1 MIRQRLKEIFTV
13 LTPKEK
19 KTFIRLVWLDITI
32 SILDIGFL
40 ALLLIVAG
48 IYSGESS
55 AGFKQLFGSYNS
67 RSLLPVLIF
76 FILFSIK
83 NMLALVVAKKQS
95 DFIYNTASRIS
106 EKKMASY
113 LDGNFTDYIQTD
125 SAVYARMI
133 SQQPLEFCN
142 YILKGVQQLISQSA
156 MILLAIIPMMLYNAS
171 LFPLL
176 LVILLPPIVLA
187 GLIMKKKLDKV
198 RLSMKTT
205 SEQSGQHLK
214 EALAGF
220 VESNVYGKKDFF
232 ADRFN
237 RQYSELNRYH
247 SDHQVIQ
254 NLPNRLIEMFAV
266 LGLLALITLNSLN
279 GDNNGFS
286 IITAGAFMAA
296 AYKVIP
302 GIVKILNSIGQIK
315 TYWFSVKGLA
325 EEKNSMTA
333 AANQSAVIKNIRFEN
348 VSFSYGD
355 EAVLNNFSFS
365 IDAGELTGIA
375 GISGK
380 GKSTLVNL
388 LLGFL
393 SPNGGNI
400 FINGESTTAVQRQS
414 YWNHISYVKQQPFIF
429 RDTIEKNIT
438 LEETGFDTLRFN
450 EVTGI
455 SSVNLLLKKTTE
467 GSVITEEGKNFSGGQ
482 RQRIVLARALY
493 RDFNTLILDEPFSE
507 MDGDAERKLME
518 YLKSLASK
526 GKMVI
531 LITHNEESLSYC
543 DKKISIG

>member
-1 MIRQRLKEIFTV
+1 MIRQRLKDIFAV
-13 LTPKEK
+13 LSRHEK
-19 KTFIRLVWLDITI
+19 KTFTRLVWLDIII
-32 SILDIGFL
+32 SLLDIGFL
-40 ALLLIVAG
+40 ALLLIVIG
-48 IYSGESS
+48 IYSGESLPRL
-55 AGFKQLFGSYNS
+55 KELFGSYDNKS
-67 RSLLPVLIF
+67 ALPVLVF

-83 NMLALVVAKKQS
+83 NILALFVARKQS
-95 DFIYNTASRIS
+95 DFIYHTASRIS
-106 EKKMASY
+106 ANKLADY

-142 YILKGVQQLISQSA
+142 YILKGVQQLISQSV
-156 MILLAIIPMMLYNAS
+156 MIVLTIIPVMLYNAS

-176 LVILLPPIVLA
+176 LLILLPPVVLA
-187 GLIMKKKLDKV
+187 GFIMKKKLDKV
-198 RLSMKTT
+198 RSSMKTT

-220 VESNVYGKKDFF
+220 VESNVYGKKEFF

-237 RQYSELNRYH
+237 KQYSELNRYH

-266 LGLLALITLNSLN
+266 FGLLVLVMINTWNKDS
-279 GDNNGFS
+279 NGFS

-302 GIVKILNSIGQIK
+302 GIVKILNSIGQIRA
-315 TYWFSVKGLA
+315 YWFSVKGLA
-325 EEKNSMTA
+325 EENDKTLSVTDHNA
-333 AANQSAVIKNIRFEN
+333 AVRSIRFEN

-355 EAVLNNFSFS
+355 EQFLHNFSVSFES
-365 IDAGELTGIA
+365 GELTGIA
-375 GISGK
+375 GASGK
-380 GKSTLVNL
+380 GKSTLINL

-393 SPNGGNI
+393 SPASGNI
-400 FINGESTTAVQRQS
+400 FINGEATTAMQRQG
-414 YWNHISYVKQQPFIF
+414 YWNHISYVKQQPYIF

-438 LEETGFDTLRFN
+438 LEETGADAVKFA

-455 SSVNLLLKKTTE
+455 SSVDQLLKNTATE
-467 GSVITEEGKNFSGGQ
+467 PVITEEGKNFSGGQ

-493 RDFNTLILDEPFSE
+493 RDFSTLILDEPFSE
-507 MDGDAERKLME
+507 MDADSERKLMKH
-518 YLKSLASK
+518 LKSSAAT

-543 DKKISIG
+543 DKKISIT